1 MKFTFYKTDG
11 TLTKALALGGCGLTI
26 AQVNGI
32 TTQQANPDYEFCYH
46 TGYHGQGNV
55 HYVYIREAGSTQV
68 KGCSRV
74 FISGPKAFTCENDA
88 GLKNKLTADAI
99 NVVQH
104 NAALFLAIANS
115 Q

>member
-1 MKFTFYKTDG
+1 MRFTFFKTDP
-11 TLTKALALGGCGLTI
+11 TLIKVVAMGGCGLTI

-32 TTQQANPDYEFCYH
+32 ITQQTDDGYEFCYH
-46 TGYHGQGNV
+46 TGYHGTGNI
-55 HYVYIREAGSTQV
+55 HYVYIREAGSSQV

-74 FISGPKAFTCENDA
+74 FITGPNQFTCSND
-88 GLKNKLTADAI
+88 GQLKNKWVADAK

-104 NAALFLAIANS
+104 NQALFLQIAQS